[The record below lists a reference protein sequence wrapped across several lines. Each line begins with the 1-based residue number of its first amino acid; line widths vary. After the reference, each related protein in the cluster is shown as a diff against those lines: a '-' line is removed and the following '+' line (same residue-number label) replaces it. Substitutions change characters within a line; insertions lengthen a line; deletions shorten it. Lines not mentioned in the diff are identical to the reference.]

1 MAVPRALKRG
11 VPRRYEGM
19 GTCRMGCVSVS
30 AVLGRAERSITT
42 LKVPGSTLC
51 ELTVCSSAVEKERER
66 AWWADGEGGGGESRK
81 AGREGLVAWSVFTSV
96 GSGSR
101 ANLGRVGV
109 PASKTVF
116 SQSSLVGRGVESR
129 VALSGGVWGKTGS
142 GGGRGRWWAG
152 RTEGLAMVS
161 S

>member
-1 MAVPRALKRG
+1 M
-11 VPRRYEGM
+11 
-19 GTCRMGCVSVS
+19 SVS
-30 AVLGRAERSITT
+30 AVLGRAERSMTT

-51 ELTVCSSAVEKERER
+51 ELVVWPSAVEKERER
-66 AWWADGEGGGGESRK
+66 RWCADGEGGGGESRK

-96 GSGSR
+96 GSGGRVNS
-101 ANLGRVGV
+101 GRVGV
-109 PASKTVF
+109 AESKRVF
-116 SQSSLVGRGVESR
+116 SQSSLVRRAADSR

-142 GGGRGRWWAG
+142 GSGRGVRWWAG